1 MQSGNGRQDV
11 SMKLT
16 RASSYAI
23 HAVVHMAQQKTQTV
37 PVASHDIANERGIP
51 MRFLLKVLKPLV
63 THRILLSVKGPHG
76 GYRLA
81 RQPSDI
87 TMLDIIEA
95 VDGTLRGYAPDRPT
109 DKDEDFSPSQI
120 KKFNQTWN
128 TLHPKLEQVCTQ
140 TAEQTRKSL
149 EKVRISELLNRSK

>member
-1 MQSGNGRQDV
+1 
-11 SMKLT
+11 MKLT
-16 RASSYAI
+16 RASSYAL
-23 HAVVHMAQQKTQTV
+23 HAVVHMAQQKTQNV

-87 TMLDIIEA
+87 TMLDVIEA

-109 DKDEDFSPSQI
+109 DKDEEFTPTQI

-128 TLHPKLEQVCTQ
+128 TLHPKLEQVCGQ
-140 TAEQTRKSL
+140 TAEQTRKTL
-149 EKVRISELLNRSK
+149 EKVRVSDLINRSK